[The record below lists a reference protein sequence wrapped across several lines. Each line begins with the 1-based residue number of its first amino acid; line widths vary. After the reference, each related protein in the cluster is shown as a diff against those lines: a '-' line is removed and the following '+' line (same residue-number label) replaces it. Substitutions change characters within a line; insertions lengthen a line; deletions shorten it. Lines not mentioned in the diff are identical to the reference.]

1 MANTRK
7 FADLLLSLHRSKITV
22 LMGISDKILNF
33 AASMQQ
39 FSVDDIPAD
48 AVFGM
53 GRAKLSWYLG
63 KLCRNGKLRRVGR
76 GVYTLQSANTFIVKA
91 NAKARS
97 LYRSLSSQYPF
108 ADFCVYSANVITSLL
123 HDMMPNNTIYVETN
137 RDTIQSVFDML
148 LPKYKGRIFLAPTKE
163 IAATYIDFSKEN
175 IIVKPLVTEAPL
187 ALDGKVTVP
196 TLEKLL
202 VDTRVDADFYYL
214 HGYENLEMLRTAINH
229 YDVNRNRLLRYA
241 DRRNAKDSIQK
252 DLETIQNNDTER
264 ML

>member
-1 MANTRK
+1 M
-7 FADLLLSLHRSKITV
+7 IGV
-22 LMGISDKILNF
+22 SDKILNY
-33 AASMQQ
+33 AARVQQ
-39 FSVDDIPAD
+39 FSVDDIPTD
-48 AVFGM
+48 VFSGIE
-53 GRAKLSWYLG
+53 RAKLSWYLG
-63 KLCRNGKLRRVGR
+63 RLCRNGKLRRIGR
-76 GVYTLQSANTFIVKA
+76 GVYTLQPTNTFLVKA
-91 NAKARS
+91 NAKVRS
-97 LYRSLSSQYPF
+97 LYRSLLGQYPF
-108 ADFCVYSANVITSLL
+108 ADFCVYSGNVITPLL

-148 LPKYKGRIFLAPTKE
+148 LPKYNGRIFLAPTKE
-163 IAATYIDFSKEN
+163 IATTYIDFSKEN

-187 ALDGKVTVP
+187 TLDGKVPVP

-214 HGYENLEMLRTAINH
+214 HGYENMEMLRTAINH

-252 DLETIQNNDTER
+252 DLETIKNNDTEG

>member
-1 MANTRK
+1 MIR
-7 FADLLLSLHRSKITV
+7 V
-22 LMGISDKILNF
+22 CDKILNY
-33 AASMQQ
+33 ASGMQQ
-39 FSVDDIPAD
+39 FSVDDMPAD
-48 AVFGM
+48 LVSEIE
-53 GRAKLSWYLG
+53 RAKLSWYLG

-91 NAKARS
+91 NAKVRS
-97 LYRSLSSQYPF
+97 LYRSLSGQYPF
-108 ADFCVYSANVITSLL
+108 ADLCVYSANVITPLL
-123 HDMMPNNTIYVETN
+123 HDMMPNNTLYVETN
-137 RDTIQSVFDML
+137 RDTTQSVFDTL

-163 IAATYIDFSKEN
+163 IATTYIDFSKEN

-187 ALDGKVTVP
+187 GLDGKVPVP

-214 HGYENLEMLRTAINH
+214 HGYENLEMLRTAISH
-229 YDVNRNRLLRYA
+229 YNVNRNRLLRYA

-252 DLETIQNNDTER
+252 DLETIHNNDTER